1 MGANVEKFIPPNC
14 TRFGGIRNG
23 KVVCRLND
31 AFMTVPPVECHCAYQ
46 YENRYARKK
55 TDGAERV
62 RLFCE
67 GERLRIE
74 NRTPD
79 FYEDLKIGDQLP
91 EKEDTSE
98 TQINFIV
105 EEPHFVYEEEALPEP
120 VEEVEEVEPVE
131 EIEEAEELP
140 QEPYFA
146 MTRFGQNEEPVLE
159 LRGEGDTIIEHNG
172 VYSIADNLSYTKV
185 LLNKEFKTLVD
196 SVLQN

>member
-31 AFMTVPPVECHCAYQ
+31 AFMTVPPAECHCAYQ

-79 FYEDLKIGDQLP
+79 FYEDYFREYLDSISFRVMDGECFGGTVWMEGNNYINVTDRFIWTTHGD
-91 EKEDTSE
+91 KVITSE
-98 TQINFIV
+98 LFTDQTQ
-105 EEPHFVYEEEALPEP
+105 EAL
-120 VEEVEEVEPVE
+120 
-131 EIEEAEELP
+131 ADFFKRHYELS
-140 QEPYFA
+140 
-146 MTRFGQNEEPVLE
+146 
-159 LRGEGDTIIEHNG
+159 RG
-172 VYSIADNLSYTKV
+172 AKA
-185 LLNKEFKTLVD
+185 
-196 SVLQN
+196 